1 MSKGKQGRTGISS
14 AAGQNRLGAPE
25 NRPEILEGVL
35 RDLEV
40 TVGRLRVSDDL
51 VRELSTRLLARHDQL
66 RRLRSAS
73 DGFRGAA

>member
-1 MSKGKQGRTGISS
+1 MIMEWKQRQTRIASGS
-14 AAGQNRLGAPE
+14 AQNRTV
-25 NRPEILEGVL
+25 LEAVL
-35 RDLEV
+35 EDLDAAVE
-40 TVGRLRVSDDL
+40 RLRVSDDL